1 MRQRTKEMQQAG
13 QEADG
18 EAVMKAQFPGGSS
31 GSLATSAAG
40 REAMPGTATGD
51 EVSGKASP
59 LDGRHKVLKPL
70 EPPADVSAGRTFLVP
85 LLVPSPKPG
94 SHRRGP
100 QTGKYKSTAQKE
112 AHEPSEYMRQRTKEM
127 QQAGQEADGEA
138 VMKAQFPGGSSGS
151 LATSA
156 AGREAM
162 PGTATGDELARK
174 ISPLDW
180 LKKILKPLEPRADV
194 SAGRTFPV
202 PLLVPSP
209 KPGSHRRGPLRGKK
223 KGTGE
228 KKAHEPN
235 NILKQMVTEL
245 HKGNAEPVGEG
256 DLASQPTF
264 RIEPLGHGEV
274 MEQKAGQK
282 EVFPQGSR
290 GQLAASAAGKEEM
303 PDMGTGTGGAASP
316 TTRVLDSQKDPG
328 RSFCKAIGCWIGL
341 MAGLLFWS
349 LFSSYAVCKFGLTG
363 KG

>member
-1 MRQRTKEMQQAG
+1 
-13 QEADG
+13 
-18 EAVMKAQFPGGSS
+18 
-31 GSLATSAAG
+31 
-40 REAMPGTATGD
+40 MPGTATGD
-51 EVSGKASP
+51 EVSGKTSP

-70 EPPADVSAGRTFLVP
+70 EPPADASAGRTFPVP

-100 QTGKYKSTAQKE
+100 PTGKYKSTTEKK

-127 QQAGQEADGEA
+127 QQAGKEADGEA
-138 VMKAQFPGGSSGS
+138 AMKAQFPGGSSGS
-151 LATSA
+151 LTASA

-180 LKKILKPLEPRADV
+180 LNKVLKPLETRTDA

-223 KGTGE
+223 KATGHKE
-228 KKAHEPN
+228 ADEPN
-235 NILKQMVTEL
+235 NILKQMVEEL

-256 DLASQPTF
+256 GLASQPTF

-282 EVFPQGSR
+282 AVFPQASR
-290 GQLAASAAGKEEM
+290 GRLAAPAAGEEEM

-316 TTRVLDSQKDPG
+316 TTRVLDSQKGPG
-328 RSFCKAIGCWIGL
+328 RGFWIGL
-341 MAGLLFWS
+341 IAGLLFLELIFILCCVQIWT
-349 LFSSYAVCKFGLTG
+349 CWKR
-363 KG
+363 KGDDSAASQDLSNNSGREN